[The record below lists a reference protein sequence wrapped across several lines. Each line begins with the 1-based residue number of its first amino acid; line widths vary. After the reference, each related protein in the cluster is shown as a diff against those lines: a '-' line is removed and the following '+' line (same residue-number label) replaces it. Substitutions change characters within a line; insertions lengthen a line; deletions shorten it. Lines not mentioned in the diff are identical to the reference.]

1 MDCERFFELLK
12 SRRSIRQFTD
22 RKPSRTQIECLIE
35 AASWAPS
42 NHNRQGWKFI
52 VFEDSQQIRILA
64 EQTRSLLRKTVKEA
78 CRLTADQADELVHL
92 AGAFDQSPIVI
103 LAMHKKSPAV
113 GKLLLAWATSALA
126 SGEALSTAMAVQ
138 NLLLAAH
145 AIGLGTCVMTAPL
158 LAGEVWK
165 SLQDLPAGFKPTC
178 LITVGYP
185 SSVPAAPRRKKLEH
199 ILEYR

>member
-1 MDCERFFELLK
+1 MDCESFFELLK
-12 SRRSIRQFTD
+12 SRRSIRQFTE

-52 VFEDSQQIRILA
+52 VFEDRQQIRILA
-64 EQTRSLLRKTVKEA
+64 EQTRKSLRKTMKED

-113 GKLLLAWATSALA
+113 GRSLLACATSELA

-145 AIGLGTCVMTAPL
+145 AIGLGDMRDDRSVT
-158 LAGEVWK
+158 GRR
-165 SLQDLPAGFKPTC
+165 SLEIAAR
-178 LITVGYP
+178 P
-185 SSVPAAPRRKKLEH
+185 SCRLRTHVLNNRRISSECA
-199 ILEYR
+199 